1 VIEPVGLL
9 AQLPSST
16 VYIQP
21 FKLLAILL
29 VFTLWAVFAQWV
41 DKDTVAVNTFRTLW
55 NLITMAVGAVGTV
68 VALLVPLF
76 VVGLLVFLVAQIALM
91 VVYIVHRNG
100 LVPEADRVFTATHFR
115 RLREEGFRGKKKVKE
130 VKERVRL
137 TAANRKVVPI
147 PEEDE
152 AREQYRLAQDLFF
165 DALWRRATN
174 VEVVPAG
181 QVAKI
186 TYLIDGVPA
195 EREPLTRAEGEA
207 VVLFLKTIA
216 GLNLEERRK
225 PQRGQITAAIGDN
238 KHKVFVR
245 TDGST
250 AGEKLS
256 LRILYNEESLK
267 APDLGFN
274 PKQLEQVQAVKEQT
288 HGLVLVSAPS
298 GAGLTTTVYSL
309 TRTHDRFLMNVQ
321 TVEYEKELDLDNVT
335 QKIFTPAP
343 GKTFA
348 EELQRLVRADPDVIV
363 LPELREPQA
372 GVIACQAAANKQKVY
387 VGLVALDVFDALQKW
402 LQFVGDKALVARSLA
417 AVSNQRL
424 VRVLCRECKQAYKPD
439 PQMMRKLNLPADKTL
454 YRPPEPTYDKHGNPI
469 VCQAC
474 QGTGYVGRTAV
485 FDWLMVDEPLREV
498 IRRSKSIADVQNHI
512 LKSGAAGLQA
522 QALQKVLDGTTSIQE
537 VVRAVRGGP
546 AAAGAPP
553 AGAKPAAAPRPKPRP
568 TSGAPGATEGR

>member
-1 VIEPVGLL
+1 MIEPVGLL

-55 NLITMAVGAVGTV
+55 NLITMAVGAVGILA
-68 VALLVPLF
+68 ALLVPLF

-152 AREQYRLAQDLFF
+152 AREQYRLTQDLFF

-225 PQRGQITAAIGDN
+225 PQRGQITAAVGDN

-256 LRILYNEESLK
+256 LRVLYNEESLK

-321 TVEYEKELDLDNVT
+321 TIEYEKELDLDNVT

-485 FDWLMVDEPLREV
+485 FDWLVVDEPLREV
-498 IRRSKSIADVQNHI
+498 IRRSSSIADIQNHV

-537 VVRAVRGGP
+537 VVRALRGGP
-546 AAAGAPP
+546 AAGTPRAA
-553 AGAKPAAAPRPKPRP
+553 AKPTPAPRPKPRP
-568 TSGAPGATEGR
+568 ASGAPGATEGR

>member
-1 VIEPVGLL
+1 MIESVALL

-21 FKLLAILL
+21 FKLVGFLL
-29 VFTLWAVFAQWV
+29 VFTLWAIFAQWV

-55 NLITMAVGAVGTV
+55 NLMTMAVGAAGTIA
-68 VALLVPLF
+68 ALLVPLF
-76 VVGLLVFLVAQIALM
+76 VVGLLVFLVAQLTLM
-91 VVYIVHRNG
+91 AVYIAHRNG
-100 LVPEADRVFTATHFR
+100 LVPEADRVFTAGHFR
-115 RLREEGFRGKKKVKE
+115 RLRAEGFRGKKKVKE

-137 TAANRKVVPI
+137 TGADRRVVPI
-147 PEEDE
+147 PEEE
-152 AREQYRLAQDLFF
+152 PAREQYRLTQDLFF

-174 VEVVPAG
+174 VDLVPAG
-181 QVAKI
+181 QISKV
-186 TYLIDGVPA
+186 TYLIDGVAA
-195 EREPLTRAEGEA
+195 EREPLTRAEGDA
-207 VVLFLKTIA
+207 VLVFLKMIA

-225 PQRGQITAAIGDN
+225 PQRGQITAAIGDV

-274 PKQLEQVQAVKEQT
+274 PKQLEQVQAVKERT
-288 HGLVLVSAPS
+288 RGLVLVSAPP
-298 GAGLTTTVYSL
+298 GAGLTTTIYSL

-321 TVEYEKELDLDNVT
+321 TIEYEKELELDNVT
-335 QKIFTPAP
+335 QKVFSPAP

-469 VCQAC
+469 ICQAC

-485 FDWLMVDEPLREV
+485 FDWLTVDEPLREV
-498 IRRSKSIADVQNHI
+498 IRRSTSLSEIQSHV

-537 VVRAVRGGP
+537 VVRAVRGSP
-546 AAAGAPP
+546 AAVSYTHLTL
-553 AGAKPAAAPRPKPRP
+553 P
-568 TSGAPGATEGR
+568 TIYSV

>member
-1 VIEPVGLL
+1 MIEPVGLL

>member
-1 VIEPVGLL
+1 MIEPVGLL

-55 NLITMAVGAVGTV
+55 NLITMAVGAVGILA
-68 VALLVPLF
+68 ALLVPLF

-137 TAANRKVVPI
+137 TAADRKVVPI

-152 AREQYRLAQDLFF
+152 AREQYRLTQDLFF

-225 PQRGQITAAIGDN
+225 PQRGQITAAVGDN

-469 VCQAC
+469 VCQVC

-485 FDWLMVDEPLREV
+485 FDWLVVDEPLREV
-498 IRRSKSIADVQNHI
+498 IRRSSSIADIQNHV

-546 AAAGAPP
+546 AAAGTPP

-568 TSGAPGATEGR
+568 ASGATGATEGR